1 MPQENSARTPPLF
14 YGALSV
20 AALLIAASVAFRVV
34 YHVEREWVQLD
45 QQGTGEW
52 ANNKLVVTRL
62 FDRRT
67 GESCEYRGAGA
78 KIDLVSQFS
87 RGPWVCFAG
96 PSAK

>member
-14 YGALSV
+14 YGAVSV
-20 AALLIAASVAFRVV
+20 AALLIAASVAYRVV

-52 ANNKLVVTRL
+52 ANNKLVVPRL

-87 RGPWVCFAG
+87 RGPSVCFAG
-96 PSAK
+96 PSA